1 MGTGIPNISPLP
13 KNLKLS
19 GKSEMG
25 IPSVYAKVKLL
36 PIAIVANVTMKGW
49 ILPFDM
55 TIPLNAPIAAPINK
69 PTIIPNRTLP
79 SLTMEAITTALKA
92 KVEPTD
98 RSIPPEIITSVIP
111 KPRIAIIETC
121 LMTLTIL

>member
-55 TIPLNAPIAAPINK
+55 TIPLNAPIAAIDLFLQK
-69 PTIIPNRTLP
+69 LLQVSFRNRG
-79 SLTMEAITTALKA
+79 
-92 KVEPTD
+92 
-98 RSIPPEIITSVIP
+98 
-111 KPRIAIIETC
+111 
-121 LMTLTIL
+121 